1 MYCTRCGKPVEE
13 SWQFCRSCGNPL
25 HGQPEPPREEPAKEK
40 PVAESETG
48 SQEKPP
54 AETPSST
61 QIPKPENNPYLPE
74 SIQHALLVIQRKEY
88 NKLLGWLMALVPI
101 IGIPLEMITG
111 FGKIYFCLNIIL
123 GYIDGYRLKK
133 QGIDTGSFG
142 GLAVIVPLLPVQAGK
157 GPRGQPR
164 VFCCLVHP
172 LPGNLLLL
180 KSGLS
185 FSFP

>member
-1 MYCTRCGKPVEE
+1 MYCIRCGKPVEE

-25 HGQPEPPREEPAKEK
+25 HGQPEPPQEEPAKEK
-40 PVAESETG
+40 PAAESETG

-88 NKLLGWLMALVPI
+88 NKLLGWMMALVPI

-111 FGKIYFCLNIIL
+111 FGKIYFCLNVIL

-133 QGIDTGSFG
+133 QEIDTGSFG
-142 GLAVIVPLLPVQAGK
+142 GLAVIVPYYLYKRAKALGDNLGYFAAWCVL
-157 GPRGQPR
+157 
-164 VFCCLVHP
+164 FLVTC
-172 LPGNLLLL
+172 
-180 KSGLS
+180 
-185 FSFP
+185 FF

>member
-40 PVAESETG
+40 PTADAGTG
-48 SQEKPP
+48 NQEKPP
-54 AETPSST
+54 TEPQTAETPSST

-74 SIQHALLVIQRKEY
+74 SIQHALLVVQRKEY

-101 IGIPLEMITG
+101 IGIPLEMMTG
-111 FGKIYFCLNIIL
+111 FGKIYFCLNVIL

-133 QGIDTGSFG
+133 QGIDTSRFG
-142 GLAVIVPLLPVQAGK
+142 GLAVIVPYYLYKRAKALGDNLGYFAAWCVL
-157 GPRGQPR
+157 
-164 VFCCLVHP
+164 FLVT
-172 LPGNLLLL
+172 
-180 KSGLS
+180 
-185 FSFP
+185 FFF